1 MYGVLWV
8 LVHSAHNWGPILNLD
23 SEIPLIW
30 SKYRIFI
37 MFRSNPPPQKKKKQ
51 KTKKNLGFLVFYHG
65 MSVGAGSP

>member
-8 LVHSAHNWGPILNLD
+8 LIHSAHNWGPILNLD

-37 MFRSNPPPQKKKKQ
+37 MFKSNPPQKKI
-51 KTKKNLGFLVFYHG
+51 KNKNPRVSSFEHG
-65 MSVGAGSP
+65 KGVGAGSP